1 MFEVAAWE
9 LTSNLLG
16 SHRPSAPQLSY
27 LMSLSPSSVLIMSTK
42 VLVAMT
48 MATKA
53 YCNWKIN

>member
-27 LMSLSPSSVLIMSTK
+27 LMSLSPSSVLMSTK

-53 YCNWKIN
+53 